1 MRVDTIQQAASA
13 QSGGFADGFAGSL
26 AGEVAQETADAAASE
41 SRALVVT
48 ATPAAAPTVPV
59 YRQAA
64 FLAQL
69 IATKDKL
76 PQTRTKRRAE
86 PSEAIAAYQFANTL
100 TRL

>member
-13 QSGGFADGFAGSL
+13 QSDGFDGSFD
-26 AGEVAQETADAAASE
+26 GEVAHETADAAAAE

-48 ATPAAAPTVPV
+48 ATQATVPAV
-59 YRQAA
+59 PIYRQAA
-64 FLAQL
+64 FLAHL
-69 IATKDKL
+69 IATKAHA

>member
-13 QSGGFADGFAGSL
+13 QSDGFDGSFD
-26 AGEVAQETADAAASE
+26 GEVAHETADAAAAE

-48 ATPAAAPTVPV
+48 ATPAAAPAVPV

-69 IATKDKL
+69 IATKAHA

-86 PSEAIAAYQFANTL
+86 PGVAISAYRTAAALGSN
-100 TRL
+100 

>member
-1 MRVDTIQQAASA
+1 MRVDTVQQATSA
-13 QSGGFADGFAGSL
+13 PSGDFAGEM
-26 AGEVAQETADAAASE
+26 AHETAEAAASE

-48 ATPAAAPTVPV
+48 ATPAAAPAVPV

-86 PSEAIAAYQFANTL
+86 PGVAISAYRTAAALGSN
-100 TRL
+100 